1 MVEDSVNRVGV
12 DLNTASVPL
21 DGAYFRHF
29 QGNCEEY
36 RSVPG
41 RKTEFR
47 NRKELLKVAKLGPKA
62 FEQCAGFMRIS
73 GGDNPLDAT
82 SIHPESY
89 EAAGSF
95 WRSLATVKAGQASPV
110 QRQFM

>member
-1 MVEDSVNRVGV
+1 M
-12 DLNTASVPL
+12 
-21 DGAYFRHF
+21 
-29 QGNCEEY
+29 
-36 RSVPG
+36 
-41 RKTEFR
+41 
-47 NRKELLKVAKLGPKA
+47 AKLGPKA

-89 EAAGSF
+89 EAAGKLLEELGYGNKLG
-95 WRSLATVKAGQASPV
+95 RQSPV